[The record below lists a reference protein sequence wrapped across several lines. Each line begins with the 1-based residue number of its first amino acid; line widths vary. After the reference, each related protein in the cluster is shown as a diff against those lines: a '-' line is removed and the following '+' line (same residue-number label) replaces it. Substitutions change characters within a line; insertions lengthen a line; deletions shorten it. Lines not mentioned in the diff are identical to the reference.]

1 MSWQFEAY
9 AFVGI
14 AAPVSSCDRRRGR
27 RCGVV
32 TEDRIAVDA
41 SAQADDPDQARAEPV
56 SFSGERHRRLR
67 CSLRVLLG
75 LHRVLVTGG
84 NADAL
89 AR

>member
-67 CSLRVLLG
+67 CSLGSACWASIAYWLPAGMQTR
-75 LHRVLVTGG
+75 
-84 NADAL
+84 
-89 AR
+89 